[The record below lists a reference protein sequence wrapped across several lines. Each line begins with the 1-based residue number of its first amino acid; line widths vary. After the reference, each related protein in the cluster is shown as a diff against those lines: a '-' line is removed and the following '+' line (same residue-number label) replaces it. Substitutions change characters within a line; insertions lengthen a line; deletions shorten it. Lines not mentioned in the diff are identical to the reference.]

1 MARVSS
7 SLMHNV
13 SLVSNF
19 NIQYIFSS
27 LSRSLVHINFLYWLL
42 LVCRVLFCATH
53 SLTNNQ
59 KESWDSLFTCS
70 VFYSVEW
77 FTLFYQ
83 SAHKEHDGHDGKAR
97 SSCVFPCILG
107 TFIFSPCYT
116 WWMGK
121 VLQNGFKSITG
132 LFSGKWLTASATIIT
147 HVVSLQGFV
156 WWNVACFLW
165 AARCTHKR
173 LT

>member
-77 FTLFYQ
+77 FTLFLPECTQ
-83 SAHKEHDGHDGKAR
+83 R
-97 SSCVFPCILG
+97 
-107 TFIFSPCYT
+107 T
-116 WWMGK
+116 WWPWWQGTLLMRFP
-121 VLQNGFKSITG
+121 VYPRYFHF
-132 LFSGKWLTASATIIT
+132 FSMLYMVDGESPAKWL
-147 HVVSLQGFV
+147 
-156 WWNVACFLW
+156 
-165 AARCTHKR
+165 
-173 LT
+173 